1 MVLMQKAVTPGLSHA
16 YLTVGYDR
24 VSGFAVRAA
33 DVEFA
38 STPALLYGAH
48 GLAFEGTPFDPD
60 AEWVDILQFESSPR
74 LQFEPVREHL
84 LPLWWLRHTRLTP
97 GAELIRVF
105 RDRSRVT
112 LARYGD
118 VATGWIPTTMPTNL
132 HRRLPLSRCVG
143 PVAKYRGSYVEAD
156 VIFGGQ
162 SVILALANRPLN
174 DTGFMPTPGGRWR
187 KVVPRHEVEEIF
199 ELVITARWGG
209 LAVRV
214 VDQWEDAAGV
224 VAFKISSIGHDEQL
238 ARSLGMDHIEA
249 GVYEATVAAADL
261 TDLTTTQLVP
271 EEWRQQVAAPQRTS
285 WAARTAEMAG

>member
-1 MVLMQKAVTPGLSHA
+1 MVMMQKAVTPGLSHA

-38 STPALLYGAH
+38 GTPSLLYGAH
-48 GLAFEGTPFDPD
+48 ALAFEGTPFDPD
-60 AEWVDILQFESSPR
+60 AEWVDILRFESSPR

-143 PVAKYRGSYVEAD
+143 PVARYHGAYVEAD
-156 VIFGGQ
+156 VVDGGRHL
-162 SVILALANRPLN
+162 VLALANPPLN
-174 DTGFMPTPGGRWR
+174 DTGFTPTPTGRWR
-187 KVVPRHEVEEIF
+187 KIVAREEVEEVF

-214 VDQWEDAAGV
+214 VDQWEDADGV
-224 VAFKISSIGHDEQL
+224 VWFKISSIGHDEQL

-249 GVYEATVAAADL
+249 GVFEATVAAADL
-261 TDLTTTQLVP
+261 TDLTTTQLIP
-271 EEWRQQVAAPQRTS
+271 EEWHLPSHQPAQYQQPRYASA
-285 WAARTAEMAG
+285 